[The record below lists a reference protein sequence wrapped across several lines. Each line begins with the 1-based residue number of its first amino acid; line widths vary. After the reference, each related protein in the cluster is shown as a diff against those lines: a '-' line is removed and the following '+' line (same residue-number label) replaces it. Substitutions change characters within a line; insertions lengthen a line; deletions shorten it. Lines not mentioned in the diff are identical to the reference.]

1 MRFLIIRKADAE
13 TEANVMPSEALI
25 RAMTE
30 YNEKLV
36 KAGVMLSGDGLQPS
50 SKGKRVRFTNGRPT
64 IIDGPFSETKELVAG
79 FSLFECASIDEA
91 VAWIRQWPTEDG
103 GGHVE
108 IEIRQI
114 LTAEDFGEAFTPE
127 LQAREAALRKEIA
140 GKA

>member
-79 FSLFECASIDEA
+79 FSLFECASMDEA
-91 VAWIRQWPTEDG
+91 VDWIRQWPKDDG